1 MPMMPMISTQTILMV
16 DWFNGVLAPACA
28 ACRALYFLVQ
38 LPIAT
43 TMVGL

>member
-1 MPMMPMISTQTILMV
+1 ME

-38 LPIAT
+38 LPIAIA
-43 TMVGL
+43 TMDL